1 MGGQRGNYG
10 SKPVFPVL
18 IMWIFPEIIP
28 DYFWSGAESKLHRQ
42 TPSVPA
48 VSGYPGCTLPTDT
61 LISDGTKH
69 ASDTMTEEFSDIP
82 VFMEQMA

>member
-42 TPSVPA
+42 TPLFLQSPA
-48 VSGYPGCTLPTDT
+48 TRGAPFPPILSYRTVRN
-61 LISDGTKH
+61 
-69 ASDTMTEEFSDIP
+69 MP
-82 VFMEQMA
+82 VIQ